1 MAGRGGGGGYEVPAG
16 LQELLIEFTVA
27 VLVERPS
34 DLLAYASEYFN
45 RMYEDRLKQPTQ
57 PSESEESMITDEDD
71 DEPMPGKVRS
81 DQVASL
87 QGPPLRPSGRARGE
101 PGPGRPPWTSQKGL
115 PGPLRTRRKCG
126 TRRDGSATRADEPAA
141 GTPWH

>member
-71 DEPMPGKVRS
+71 DEPMPGKARS
-81 DQVASL
+81 GQVTS
-87 QGPPLRPSGRARGE
+87 PLARRRGHRGGTQEGRPR
-101 PGPGRPPWTSQKGL
+101 RPPWS
-115 PGPLRTRRKCG
+115 P
-126 TRRDGSATRADEPAA
+126 RRDFQGRCRPAEMRQRWDAAPPEPMSLRRASA
-141 GTPWH
+141 WH